1 MSIPKEPRQKMI
13 NMMYLVLTALL
24 ALNVSTEVL
33 VAFQTVN
40 RSLERSNDVVTQKN
54 DLTYSAF
61 ASNLTDPQ
69 TKALAAVWA
78 PPALKVQQMSS
89 DFTNYIEALK
99 KNLIAASG
107 GKIVNGKEEYIIGD
121 LDAPTR
127 MFDTEKHGPKLYDS
141 LINYRLALLNLL
153 DPGNPMYA
161 SQSDSVKADLARTKA
176 AFARRLPIDTRIP
189 PSETGEAETKDSA
202 ENWTIRYFH
211 MTPSVAAITMLSKF
225 ESDVKNSESQVI
237 DYLHKQIGE
246 VKIKFDQFDAIVSPS
261 ATYVMPGDELEI
273 KAGIGAFSAAAKPK
287 ITING
292 SEYPVNDEG
301 VADFK
306 TKAEGGGEHT
316 VSVHIVY
323 AKPDGTLASVDKPI
337 KYTVGT
343 PSGASVFLEKMNV
356 LYVAEDNPVTISGGS
371 VGAEKVKV
379 SFTNGEITHTG
390 GDEYNVKPTT
400 PGEAQIIVNANGKPT
415 PFKMRVR
422 YLPDPT
428 GFVGT
433 HTGGVISAAE
443 FQANGGILAKLQG
456 TEFQSGFA
464 VVGYKLAALGGS
476 ISQYQEATNEG
487 PRWTGSA
494 AAIVAKAGPG
504 SHVFIDNLRVKGKD
518 GRVRELP
525 SMVFN
530 LK

>member
-24 ALNVSTEVL
+24 ALNVSVEVL
-33 VAFQTVN
+33 NAFKTVN
-40 RSLERSNDVVTQKN
+40 RSLERSNTVVTQKN
-54 DLTYSAF
+54 DLTYNAF

-69 TKALAAVWA
+69 TKALAQIWA
-78 PPALKVQQMSS
+78 PPAMTVKKMAG
-89 DFTNYIEALK
+89 DFSTYIEGLK
-99 KNLIAASG
+99 TKLIKESG
-107 GKIVNGKEEYIIGD
+107 GKVVDGKEQYNEGD
-121 LDAPTR
+121 LDAATR
-127 MFDTEKHGPKLYDS
+127 MFDTQGNGKILYDS
-141 LINYRLALLNLL
+141 LVNFRLHLL
-153 DPGNPMYA
+153 DQLDPSHFP
-161 SQSDSVKADLARTKA
+161 QESDSVKADLARTKA
-176 AFARRLPIDTRIP
+176 EFAKRLPLDTHIP
-189 PSETGEAETKDSA
+189 PSETGEALTSDSA
-202 ENWTIRYFH
+202 KNWTLRYFH
-211 MTPSVAAITMLSKF
+211 MTPTVAALTILSKF
-225 ESDVKNSESQVI
+225 ESDIKNSESQVV

-273 KAGIGAFSAAAKPK
+273 KAGIGAFSAAAKPT

-292 SEYPVNDEG
+292 QKYDVNSEG

-323 AKPDGTLASVDKPI
+323 AKPDGTLASVDKPV

-356 LYVAEDNPVTISGGS
+356 LYVKEDNPVTISGGS

-379 SFTNGEITHTG
+379 LFSNGEITHTS
-390 GDEYNVKPTT
+390 GDEYNVVPTT
-400 PGEAQIIVNANGKPT
+400 PGEGKITVIANGKPT
-415 PFKMRVR
+415 EFKMRIK

-433 HTGGVISAAE
+433 HTGGVISASE
-443 FQANGGILAKLQG
+443 FQANGGILAKLQNS
-456 TEFQSGFA
+456 EFQSGFT
-464 VVGYKLAALGGS
+464 VVGYTLGALGGS
-476 ISQYQEATNEG
+476 ISTYQEAPNQG
-487 PRWTGSA
+487 PRWNGSA
-494 AAIVAKAGPG
+494 AAIVGKATPG
-504 SHVFIDNLRVKGKD
+504 THIFIDHLQVKGKD